1 MHLLPKVSE
10 TSLSMPKLRL
20 RDSAAATGGYQKYVC
35 GKCRGR
41 LLEIGND
48 EKSQVEK

>member
-1 MHLLPKVSE
+1 MHLLPKGQ
-10 TSLSMPKLRL
+10 PNIAIDAKI
-20 RDSAAATGGYQKYVC
+20 AAARFGGSDDIKKYVC